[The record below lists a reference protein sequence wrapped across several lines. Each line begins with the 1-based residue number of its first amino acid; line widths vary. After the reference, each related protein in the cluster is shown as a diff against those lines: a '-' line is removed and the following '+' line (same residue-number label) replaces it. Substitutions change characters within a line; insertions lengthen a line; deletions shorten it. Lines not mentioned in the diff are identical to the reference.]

1 MDKSINSDMVVVA
14 RESRGYTQSEL
25 ADLLGVSQGKVSKI
39 ESGMLS
45 ASPDLVND
53 LARVLDYPQHFFFQ
67 TDPIYGIG
75 ASLFYHRKRQSL
87 PIKDI
92 GRVHAQVNIQCMHI
106 ARLLRSV
113 NVPES
118 KFKHYD
124 IDEYDGDIEMIAR
137 AVRAS
142 WLIPRGPIKNLTKSI
157 EDAGGIVIKCDF
169 RTRLL
174 DALSHWVPGL
184 PPLFFFNENIPGD
197 RLRFTLA
204 HELAHVF
211 MHRTINPD
219 MEGQAHKFAAEFL
232 MPREEIAPS
241 LSNLNLQKLANLKL
255 YWKVSMAA
263 ILHRALDVGKITE
276 RQYRYLWVQLSKA
289 GYKTKE
295 PAELDV
301 PVEEPSLLKEI
312 IETHRFKLKYGVS
325 ELSKLLAI
333 NEQEVKSTY
342 LGQKTHLSVISKIKP
357 PR

>member
-1 MDKSINSDMVVVA
+1 MYKLINPDMIVLA

-25 ADLLGVSQGKVSKI
+25 ADLLGVSQGKISKI
-39 ESGMLS
+39 ESGMLN
-45 ASPDLVND
+45 ASSDLVED
-53 LARVLDYPQHFFFQ
+53 LVRVLYYPQHFFSQ

-87 PIKDI
+87 PNKDM

-106 ARLLRSV
+106 TRLLRSV
-113 NVPES
+113 NVPEG

-137 AVRAS
+137 AARAS

-169 RTRLL
+169 GTRLL
-174 DALSHWVPGL
+174 DALSHWVPGV
-184 PPLFFFNENIPGD
+184 PPLFFFNQRIPGD

-204 HELAHVF
+204 HEIGHTF

-219 MEGQAHKFAAEFL
+219 MEDQAHKFAAEFL
-232 MPREEIAPS
+232 MPKEEIAPS

-263 ILHRALDVGKITE
+263 ILHRAFDIGKIT
-276 RQYRYLWVQLSKA
+276 QTQNRYLWVQLSKA

-295 PAELDV
+295 PAELDI
-301 PVEEPSLLKEI
+301 PVEDPSLLKEI
-312 IETHRFKLKYGVS
+312 IDTHRFKLKYGVS
-325 ELSKLLAI
+325 ELSHLLAI
-333 NEQEVKSTY
+333 SEQEVKSTY
-342 LGQKTHLSVISKIKP
+342 LGQKTHLSVINKN
-357 PR
+357 